1 MERLLRA
8 ARRHRTPPL
17 AEVAKL
23 LTGTPVFAL
32 LGPDEIDVL
41 ARTARPLTFGP
52 MERVIVQ
59 GQQSDSLFVV
69 VDGAVE
75 VVLRRSDGTE
85 VNLGTRPHGAV
96 LGEMSLLT
104 GEPRSAT
111 VRAIEGAL
119 VYEVGRRQYEPL
131 LAGRPD
137 LVEALS
143 RAMEERLRAQG
154 QYLDEYDAER
164 RATVTGWVRRLR
176 ANA

>member
-1 MERLLRA
+1 M
-8 ARRHRTPPL
+8 
-17 AEVAKL
+17 
-23 LTGTPVFAL
+23 
-32 LGPDEIDVL
+32 
-41 ARTARPLTFGP
+41 
-52 MERVIVQ
+52 
-59 GQQSDSLFVV
+59 
-69 VDGAVE
+69 